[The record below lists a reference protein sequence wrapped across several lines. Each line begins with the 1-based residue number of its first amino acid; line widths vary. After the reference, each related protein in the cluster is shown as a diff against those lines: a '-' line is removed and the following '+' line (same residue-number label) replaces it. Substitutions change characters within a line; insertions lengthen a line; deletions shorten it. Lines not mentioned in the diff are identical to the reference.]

1 MTQMTIY
8 DFDDTLADQNC
19 EAGGIIT
26 RLPKQGFD
34 EFCEVLKINPSTSQN
49 CVQLFKTYS
58 DLQAF
63 KILFENQSLNQFQK
77 EFRAK
82 MFEYLQSNGSG
93 GNTSFCD
100 FSSFF
105 CDLRSKIILKVLEIH
120 KENLKLTTLGAE
132 VFSSQS
138 IIYIITNS
146 YEKVV
151 SRHLEL
157 LGINTENIKILGTE
171 EFLKTRLY
179 GKPDSQVLALFFN
192 ENKILRPEKI
202 LYVGDSEVDRKF
214 AQNCG
219 INFQLFEKSRILEG
233 REQQLSMR

>member
-19 EAGGIIT
+19 ETGGIIT

-49 CVQLFKTYS
+49 CLQLFKTYS

-82 MFEYLQSNGSG
+82 MFEYLHSNGVG
-93 GNTSFCD
+93 GNTSFYD

-105 CDLRSKIILKVLEIH
+105 CDLRSEITLKILETH

-146 YEKVV
+146 YQKAVL
-151 SRHLEL
+151 RHLEL
-157 LGINTENIKILGTE
+157 LRINTENIKILGTE
-171 EFLKTRLY
+171 GFLKARLC
-179 GKPDSQVLALFFN
+179 GKPDPQVLELFFK

-202 LYVGDSEVDRKF
+202 LYIGDSVVDRKF

-219 INFQLFEKSRILEG
+219 INFQLFEKSRILER
-233 REQQLSMR
+233 REPRLLMR